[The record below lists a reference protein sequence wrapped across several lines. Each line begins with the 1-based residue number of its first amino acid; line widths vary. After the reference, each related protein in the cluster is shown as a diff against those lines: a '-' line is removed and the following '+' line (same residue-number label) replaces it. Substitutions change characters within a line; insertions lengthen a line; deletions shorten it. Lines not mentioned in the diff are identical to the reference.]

1 MEQTDST
8 VQTAPAEVSTKEKKS
23 ERKSDFPSVTVLRL
37 MTQVEVCTAHCNLS
51 SPYSHSLSSFTH
63 TLLLPL
69 SLSCSLYVFIYLS
82 NSQQYKAE
90 LRQYLVSLRVNL
102 HTLF

>member
-37 MTQVEVCTAHCNLS
+37 MTQVEVRTAHCNLS
-51 SPYSHSLSSFTH
+51 LPYSHSLSSFTH
-63 TLLLPL
+63 TLVLPL
-69 SLSCSLYVFIYLS
+69 SFLLSLYLYVFICPIRS
-82 NSQQYKAE
+82 NTKQSFD
-90 LRQYLVSLRVNL
+90 S
-102 HTLF
+102 TS

>member
-37 MTQVEVCTAHCNLS
+37 MTQVEVCTAHCNPS
-51 SPYSHSLSSFTH
+51 SPYSHSLSSSHTH
-63 TLLLPL
+63 SL
-69 SLSCSLYVFIYLS
+69 SLSCFLYVFICPIRS
-82 NSQQYKAE
+82 NTKQSFD
-90 LRQYLVSLRVNL
+90 S
-102 HTLF
+102 TS